1 MIPEV
6 AKRFVEQ
13 IGFDEKS
20 KSLLSDC
27 FVHRCHVIHL
37 LRRDY
42 SSLTER
48 SATKTGANSP
58 ESLPDV
64 RTDKR
69 QFLMRTKQWSKNG
82 MKSRTFTKHICNC
95 LIGREI
101 YNRAGLII
109 LS

>member
-1 MIPEV
+1 
-6 AKRFVEQ
+6 
-13 IGFDEKS
+13 
-20 KSLLSDC
+20 C
-27 FVHRCHVIHL
+27 
-37 LRRDY
+37 Y

-48 SATKTGANSP
+48 SATRTGANSP

-64 RTDKR
+64 RADRR
-69 QFLMRTKQWSKNG
+69 QFLMRTKQWNKNG
-82 MKSRTFTKHICNC
+82 KKSRTFTNYICNC